1 MTTVDDFENLSF
13 FDGLTAADRESLVA
27 ISERR
32 SYAAGATIFAEGDG
46 PGSLRVLVSGLVSLR
61 QKLKGASG
69 DAQMAAV
76 SEPGSIFGIAALV
89 GEEHLYPHSAVALEA
104 TEVIEIEADRLLEL
118 FDADPA
124 AGVRILLRFSQYM
137 AAKLSA
143 AREQIRS
150 RLRPGLISHG

>member
-1 MTTVDDFENLSF
+1 MNAETLENLSF
-13 FDGLTAADRESLVA
+13 FHGLDPADREALLA

-32 SYAAGATIFAEGDG
+32 RYGAGETIFAEGDP

-61 QKLKGASG
+61 QKLKGSSG

-76 SEPGSIFGIAALV
+76 SEPGAVFGIAALV
-89 GEEHLYPHSAVALEA
+89 GAEHLYPHSAVTVEP
-104 TEVIEIEADRLLEL
+104 TEVIEIEGDRLLAL
-118 FDADPA
+118 FESDPA

-150 RLRPGLISHG
+150 RVRPGLISHG